1 VFDITPFRNSFSRR
15 QTEESK
21 ISNIIDVIQMYRDNN
36 AKLPRQS
43 ELQKALGYG
52 SQVMGKAYKVA
63 RKMGLINNFNII
75 NRG

>member
-1 VFDITPFRNSFSRR
+1 
-15 QTEESK
+15 
-21 ISNIIDVIQMYRDNN
+21 MYRDNN